1 MRAQNRVPSHRPVAR
16 RNDFH
21 NDLNGS
27 RTTNTST
34 NVSPSF
40 NDNNSR
46 TVLLSSDDIR
56 SPQHRHHQQ
65 RRQPMLVNT
74 DSNAEYDE
82 VASRSTVDDTTPQT
96 TSESASIS
104 EVPSESR
111 FKTFVKQK
119 KSKMGSSSV
128 ASSSAIAMNNRYNKH
143 DLQVSEDTDG
153 EPSAR
158 LLDDRLSDESQFMSS
173 NGCNNREV
181 PKRVSSLMANGV
193 DSARS
198 TNTESDEDNQEAEP
212 NIQNTDVGDEEDDDE
227 VDCNDNNDEEG
238 DEHDHD
244 TEGDDEDDEDEGDD
258 EEAEEGVY
266 DLSEGHVTGV
276 QMT

>member
-1 MRAQNRVPSHRPVAR
+1 MAR

-56 SPQHRHHQQ
+56 SPQHRHHQP

-212 NIQNTDVGDEEDDDE
+212 NIQNTDVGDEEDDDD